1 MRFAEP
7 PWHGGLAGWRI
18 IGPMG
23 MTVHRLADIE
33 AFKALA
39 GPFLLER
46 EAEHNLLLGILGQLG
61 GSTSNERVTC
71 LVVRHRDGTV
81 VGAVLHAPPYN
92 PVLSQVDDLEAVD
105 ALVDSLRAERL
116 PGLLGPS
123 AAAVRF
129 VERWRASTGQH
140 AELEMAQRAFR
151 LDRVLPLAHR
161 ASGSWRFGEERD
173 HPLLSRWMRNF
184 QEEALPASSHLEQV
198 EPLVDRWIRRIG
210 RTLYV
215 WEDRD
220 GPVSVVGVGGATPN
234 SIRVGPVY
242 TPPEHRGR
250 GYATALTASA
260 SQDQLDRGRRFC
272 TLFTD
277 LANPTSN
284 RIYRAIGYEP
294 VYDMDQYRFVSG

>member
-1 MRFAEP
+1 MR
-7 PWHGGLAGWRI
+7 
-18 IGPMG
+18 
-23 MTVHRLADIE
+23 VHRFGDVE
-33 AFKALA
+33 AFMALA
-39 GPFLLER
+39 GRYLLDR
-46 EAEHNLLLGILGQLG
+46 EAEHNLLLGIVGQLG
-61 GSTSNERVTC
+61 GSTSGEHVTC
-71 LVVRHRDGTV
+71 LVVTDGDGRV
-81 VGAVLHAPPYN
+81 VGAALHAPPYH
-92 PVLSQVDDLEAVD
+92 PVLSQVDDPEAVD
-105 ALVDSLRAERL
+105 ALVDSLSAEPL

-123 AAAVRF
+123 ATAARF
-129 VERWRASTGQH
+129 VERWGASTGQD

-151 LDRVLPLAHR
+151 LDRVLPLARR
-161 ASGSWRFGEERD
+161 ASGSWRFAEERD
-173 HPLLSRWMRNF
+173 RPLLSRWMRNF
-184 QEEALPASSHLEQV
+184 QEEALPASSHLEEV

-215 WEDRD
+215 WEDGE

-250 GYATALTASA
+250 GYATTLTASA

-284 RIYRAIGYEP
+284 RIYRVIGYEP
-294 VYDMDQYRFVSG
+294 VYDMDHYRFTPS